1 MRIRVSLVPSEEF
14 NAGTAEVG
22 FVNVECGKGTQIVR
36 WLAHEAVR
44 RMEELAGIPTST
56 PSLVPQAVSDATGII
71 LDPDT
76 VLKEVA
82 KDGDSVLVRFGRGP
96 EAFTTKWRNRPTARP
111 FDWDAMD
118 SKGVAIRPDHDAWLK
133 DLDLYMYGVDDMVEE
148 IHAKTHENAR
158 ADDVKNVKAVMTEFG
173 GFIQAVFKLY
183 EAKGDGDDGDVD
195 RLTLEQFR
203 MLCRDFAKGLTNEYV
218 DECFNA
224 VLPQNMKGARKGSV
238 STTADLNGFFVAIL
252 KVAAKVFGPETKGGF
267 QELAPRLEHFL
278 KRDAFPVLAPV
289 FEKVH
294 DELRGAVTPE
304 VVSLLKRAKRL
315 MAKTLDSCQLRR
327 TPDTAGHLDV
337 RYLSVHAT
345 RWGIVSEDAGEG
357 RDDVVSLEQLT
368 TYVVYVKQ
376 LAAAGDVEK
385 FTIQGAPYEV
395 DQGEFE
401 RLLVSMAYFT
411 YNAAMATEAKQR
423 EEEKKAKEAAAA
435 AAREA
440 EGYEDGEEDEGMDED
455 GEAAEVT
462 EAEPDGPSIT
472 FPEYLRTYLDSIF
485 EKAGALV
492 AIEPPKIEI

>member
-267 QELAPRLEHFL
+267 QELAPRLEYFL
-278 KRDAFPVLAPV
+278 KRDAFPVLARFP
-289 FEKVH
+289 KVRRA
-294 DELRGAVTPE
+294 RGRVTRE
-304 VVSLLKRAKRL
+304 VVRCSR
-315 MAKTLDSCQLRR
+315 
-327 TPDTAGHLDV
+327 G
-337 RYLSVHAT
+337 
-345 RWGIVSEDAGEG
+345 
-357 RDDVVSLEQLT
+357 
-368 TYVVYVKQ
+368 
-376 LAAAGDVEK
+376 
-385 FTIQGAPYEV
+385 
-395 DQGEFE
+395 
-401 RLLVSMAYFT
+401 
-411 YNAAMATEAKQR
+411 
-423 EEEKKAKEAAAA
+423 
-435 AAREA
+435 
-440 EGYEDGEEDEGMDED
+440 
-455 GEAAEVT
+455 
-462 EAEPDGPSIT
+462 
-472 FPEYLRTYLDSIF
+472 
-485 EKAGALV
+485 
-492 AIEPPKIEI
+492 